1 MAKLTEP
8 RHRVFR
14 VAVGKRE
21 REAFF
26 TDMDTFI
33 AGMKS
38 ALEAEPH
45 ERASLFRLVIV
56 ADILHTRLTALEK
69 RLDEL
74 APAQTVDIFTNVRS
88 NF

>member
-1 MAKLTEP
+1 MARAP
-8 RHRVFR
+8 I
-14 VAVGKRE
+14 
-21 REAFF
+21 

-56 ADILHTRLTALEK
+56 ADILHARLTALEE
-69 RLDEL
+69 R
-74 APAQTVDIFTNVRS
+74 VREHEARPVPWW
-88 NF
+88 FRG

>member
-1 MAKLTEP
+1 MARAP
-8 RHRVFR
+8 I
-14 VAVGKRE
+14 
-21 REAFF
+21 

-56 ADILHTRLTALEK
+56 ADILHTRLTALEE
-69 RLDEL
+69 RMREYE
-74 APAQTVDIFTNVRS
+74 ARPVPWWFRG
-88 NF
+88 

>member
-1 MAKLTEP
+1 MARAP
-8 RHRVFR
+8 I
-14 VAVGKRE
+14 
-21 REAFF
+21 

-45 ERASLFRLVIV
+45 EGASLFRLVIV
-56 ADILHTRLTALEK
+56 VDILHTRLTALEK

-74 APAQTVDIFTNVRS
+74 APAPSADIFANVRS
-88 NF
+88 KF